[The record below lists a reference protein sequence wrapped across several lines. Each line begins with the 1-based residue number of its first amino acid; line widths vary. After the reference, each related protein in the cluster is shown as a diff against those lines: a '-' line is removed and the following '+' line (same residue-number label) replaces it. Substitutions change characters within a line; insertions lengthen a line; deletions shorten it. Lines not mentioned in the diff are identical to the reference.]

1 MIASR
6 IHAELSISRRG
17 RNIEDENVEVGVAE
31 AETEDT
37 PPRLSRKEAKVKTN
51 KVCPTPPFLRFLAPA
66 LTDRIGD

>member
-51 KVCPTPPFLRFLAPA
+51 KVCPPFLRFLAPA